1 MRSLRILKALKM
13 YDAVILWY
21 CLEVVPLPFTV
32 LGGNGASTLY
42 VRGKCSVSELH
53 PGPKA

>member
-1 MRSLRILKALKM
+1 MCSLRILKALKM

-21 CLEVVPLPFTV
+21 CLEVPAPALHCV
-32 LGGNGASTLY
+32 GNGASTLY